1 MNYNTIGKSITMQ
14 CKVSE
19 MSGRDKVNLLIDLL
33 YDSGITP
40 ALLIAR
46 EIKAIDIIDEQI
58 IKVWN
63 EGR

>member
-1 MNYNTIGKSITMQ
+1 
-14 CKVSE
+14 